1 MTAIPGSKFER
12 GSVEVF
18 GYRIPFAQAGSGDV
32 VVSLPGS
39 AGLEMSTAKDVLAE
53 SHRVIE
59 LDPPGWGETPEIA
72 GEMQQRHLAIILA
85 EAVAE
90 LGIDRYHL
98 VGTSLGGNN
107 SLWLASQ
114 FPERVATMT
123 LEGPMLFCPPE
134 DLVNPFDIVAAVK
147 GGMSYDENAMPAPPT
162 HPNKPWSTPE
172 FHHEQMRRR
181 FRMMKYLAHPEDDGP
196 LREFARSTDIPTM
209 LLLGTADELL
219 KESYAQT
226 FAEVMPS
233 ATIRVIPG
241 AGHDIQNTAPEAFV
255 EAVSGLIA

>member
-1 MTAIPGSKFER
+1 MATIPGSKFER
-12 GSVEVF
+12 GTVEVF
-18 GYRIPFAQAGSGDV
+18 GYQIPYAEAGSGEV
-32 VVSLPGS
+32 IVSLPGS
-39 AGLEMSTAKDVLAE
+39 AGLEMSTAKDALAE
-53 SHRVIE
+53 SNRVIE
-59 LDPPGWGETPEIA
+59 LEPPGWGETPEIA

-107 SLWLASQ
+107 AFWLASQ
-114 FPERVATMT
+114 FPERVATIT
-123 LEGPMLFCPPE
+123 LEGPMMFCPPE

-147 GGMSYDENAMPAPPT
+147 GGMTYDENAMPAPPA
-162 HPNKPWSTPE
+162 HPNKPWATADY
-172 FHHEQMRRR
+172 FHEQMRRR
-181 FRMMKYLAHPEDDGP
+181 FKMMKYLAHPEDDGP
-196 LREFARSTDIPTM
+196 LREFAKSTGIPTM

-233 ATIRVIPG
+233 AAVRVIEG
-241 AGHDIQNTAPEAFV
+241 GTHDIQNSAPEAFV
-255 EAVSGLIA
+255 EAVSDLIA